1 MCTLCTV
8 PHPSQAE
15 LETSLAQLAETYPDL
30 VHQYQ
35 LGCSVEG
42 RTIPAVRLA
51 TATPRPLL
59 TPMLKFVANMHGD
72 ETLGRQMLLYL
83 AEYLALH
90 YENDE
95 VRHTQ

>member
-1 MCTLCTV
+1 MHCTLCTV
-8 PHPSQAE
+8 AHPSQAE
-15 LETSLAQLAETYPDL
+15 LETSLARLAETYPDL

-72 ETLGRQMLLYL
+72 EAVRRTRSCSL
-83 AEYLALH
+83 AKCPCRWGES
-90 YENDE
+90 
-95 VRHTQ
+95 